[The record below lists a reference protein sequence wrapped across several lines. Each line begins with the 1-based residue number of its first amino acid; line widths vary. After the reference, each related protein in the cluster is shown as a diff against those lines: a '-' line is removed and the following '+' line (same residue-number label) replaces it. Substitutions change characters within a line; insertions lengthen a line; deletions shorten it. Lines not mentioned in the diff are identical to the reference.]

1 MENSSI
7 GKVIIIILVLM
18 FGMPILISIFAVGN
32 ILGIDV
38 NLEKEITI
46 TPTFIFIVMVV
57 IIIIWVVSKYNKFAR
72 LKEKVRQAR
81 SGIDVYL
88 KQRFDLIPNLVETV
102 KAYSHYEK
110 SVLQSIVELRNKY
123 DARNKDDLKESEE
136 LNNQYTNLL
145 GLVENYP
152 ELKASESYLNLQKA
166 LRKIESQLQAARRI
180 YNSEVTNYNVAIKK
194 FPALIIARIFG
205 YKEEALFEIV
215 ESERQNVNIDV

>member
-1 MENSSI
+1 MESNNLA
-7 GKVIIIILVLM
+7 KLMVAIILIMTVGPLII
-18 FGMPILISIFAVGN
+18 FGFTMGEFMGVD
-32 ILGIDV
+32 ID
-38 NLEKEITI
+38 LKI
-46 TPTFIFIVMVV
+46 TPSVIFIAIVAIV
-57 IIIIWVVSKYNKFAR
+57 IIWVISKYNKFAR

-110 SVLQSIVELRNKY
+110 NVLQSIVELRNKY
-123 DARNKDDLKESEE
+123 DLRNKEDLKQSEE

-145 GLVENYP
+145 GLIENYP

-194 FPALIIARIFG
+194 FPALIIAKLFG
-205 YKEEALFEIV
+205 YKEESLFEIV
-215 ESERQNVNIDV
+215 ESERENVKIDV

>member
-1 MENSSI
+1 MESN
-7 GKVIIIILVLM
+7 
-18 FGMPILISIFAVGN
+18 
-32 ILGIDV
+32 
-38 NLEKEITI
+38 NLAKL
-46 TPTFIFIVMVV
+46 MVV
-57 IIIIWVVSKYNKFAR
+57 IILIMTVGPLIVFGFTMGEFMGVDIDLKITPSVIFIAIVAIVIIWVISKYNKFAR

-102 KAYSHYEK
+102 KAYSLYEK

-123 DARNKDDLKESEE
+123 DLRNKEDLKQSEE

-145 GLVENYP
+145 GLIENYP

-194 FPALIIARIFG
+194 FPALIIAKLFG
-205 YKEEALFEIV
+205 YKEESLFEIV
-215 ESERQNVNIDV
+215 ESERENVKIDV

>member
-1 MENSSI
+1 MESN
-7 GKVIIIILVLM
+7 
-18 FGMPILISIFAVGN
+18 
-32 ILGIDV
+32 
-38 NLEKEITI
+38 NLAKL
-46 TPTFIFIVMVV
+46 MVV
-57 IIIIWVVSKYNKFAR
+57 IILIMTVGPLIIFGFTMGEFMGVDIDLKITPSVIFIAIVAIVIIWVISKYNKFAR

-110 SVLQSIVELRNKY
+110 NVLQSIVELRNKY
-123 DARNKDDLKESEE
+123 DLRNKEDLKQSEE

-145 GLVENYP
+145 GLIENYP

-194 FPALIIARIFG
+194 FPALIIAKLFG
-205 YKEEALFEIV
+205 YKEESLFEIV
-215 ESERQNVNIDV
+215 ERERENVTIDV

>member
-1 MENSSI
+1 MENNNL
-7 GKVIIIILVLM
+7 GKIIIIIVVIMFIMPVLIFIFTM
-18 FGMPILISIFAVGN
+18 GEFMGMNVDI
-32 ILGIDV
+32 
-38 NLEKEITI
+38 KI
-46 TPTFIFIVMVV
+46 TPSIIFIAIVA
-57 IIIIWVVSKYNKFAR
+57 IIIIWVISKYNKFAR

-123 DARNKDDLKESEE
+123 DTRNKDDLKESED

-145 GLVENYP
+145 GLIENYP

-166 LRKIESQLQAARRI
+166 LRKVESQLQAARRI
-180 YNSEVTNYNVAIKK
+180 YNAEVTNYNVATKK
-194 FPALIIARIFG
+194 FPALIIAKLFG

>member
-1 MENSSI
+1 MESNNLA
-7 GKVIIIILVLM
+7 KLMVAIILIMTVGPLIA
-18 FGMPILISIFAVGN
+18 FGFTMGEFMGVDI
-32 ILGIDV
+32 
-38 NLEKEITI
+38 NLKI
-46 TPTFIFIVMVV
+46 TPSVIFIVIVAIV
-57 IIIIWVVSKYNKFAR
+57 IIWVISKYNKFAR

-102 KAYSHYEK
+102 KAYSNYEK
-110 SVLQSIVELRNKY
+110 SVLQSIVELRSKY
-123 DARNKDDLKESEE
+123 DSRNKEDLKQSEE

-145 GLVENYP
+145 GLIENYP

-194 FPALIIARIFG
+194 FPALIIAKLFG
-205 YKEEALFEIV
+205 YKEESLFEIV
-215 ESERQNVNIDV
+215 ESERENVKIDV

>member
-1 MENSSI
+1 MESN
-7 GKVIIIILVLM
+7 
-18 FGMPILISIFAVGN
+18 
-32 ILGIDV
+32 
-38 NLEKEITI
+38 NLAKL
-46 TPTFIFIVMVV
+46 MVV
-57 IIIIWVVSKYNKFAR
+57 IILIMTVGPLIVFGFTMGEFMGVDIDLKITPSVIFIAIVAIVIIWVISKYNKFAR

-110 SVLQSIVELRNKY
+110 NVLQSIVELRNKY
-123 DARNKDDLKESEE
+123 DLRNKEDLKQSEE

-145 GLVENYP
+145 GLIENYP

-194 FPALIIARIFG
+194 FPALIIAKLFG
-205 YKEEALFEIV
+205 YKEESLFEIV
-215 ESERQNVNIDV
+215 ESERENVKIDV